1 MNVDLKEKKFMQ
13 MKLFN
18 KPVLFSYMRIDNDNL
33 PKNIY
38 KYEVRSDDEGLG
50 IICELSNKVLV
61 NFWGTVLSNKPIQ
74 LNEHGF
80 LIIDEDKDIKYLD
93 KESITIKQYLEK
105 QFNKDM
111 QR

>member
-18 KPVLFSYMRIDNDNL
+18 KPVLFSYMRIDNTNL
-33 PKNIY
+33 PKSIY

-61 NFWGTVLSNKPIQ
+61 NFWGTVLSNRPIQ
-74 LNEHGF
+74 LNKHGF
-80 LIIDEDKDIKYLD
+80 LIIDEDKDIEYLD